1 MITQEFLTLLLE
13 SLAATIPGWRPPRRR
28 RPRGKPRHGVHDAGG
43 TASGRR
49 EGGRCGSPRD
59 RRAFC
64 CDGWL
69 CPRRQARYRRRHRR
83 PPAQQRPRRRT
94 PRRCGHTAKA
104 PGPTAGSREA
114 ITVVRA
120 GRKRRDASVA
130 GAASR
135 RVAGDNSRS
144 ARRGDDAA
152 NAAGR
157 STQRDRS
164 LAGATNCFRPRV
176 KRIQRR

>member
-1 MITQEFLTLLLE
+1 MACTMLE
-13 SLAATIPGWRPPRRR
+13 ALHPADAKEAAAAARAIAAHFAAMDGFARAARPGIADDTAVRLRNNALAAARLA
-28 RPRGKPRHGVHDAGG
+28 DAV
-43 TASGRR
+43 TR
-49 EGGRCGSPRD
+49 
-59 RRAFC
+59 
-64 CDGWL
+64 
-69 CPRRQARYRRRHRR
+69 
-83 PPAQQRPRRRT
+83 
-94 PRRCGHTAKA
+94 KA

-164 LAGATNCFRPRV
+164 LAGATNCSVPG
-176 KRIQRR
+176 